1 MTIIKQIRS
10 SSIWVTKCN
19 SLNRSIILKCVRCR
33 QLRGK
38 LLKQKMVDYRD
49 RMIVQPPLMYC
60 SIDLFGPF
68 VMKDSKKE
76 AKRYGAL
83 YTCQARSYT
92 LRLCTF

>member
-1 MTIIKQIRS
+1 
-10 SSIWVTKCN
+10 
-19 SLNRSIILKCVRCR
+19 
-33 QLRGK
+33 
-38 LLKQKMVDYRD
+38 MVDYRD

-60 SIDLFGPF
+60 GIDLFGPF